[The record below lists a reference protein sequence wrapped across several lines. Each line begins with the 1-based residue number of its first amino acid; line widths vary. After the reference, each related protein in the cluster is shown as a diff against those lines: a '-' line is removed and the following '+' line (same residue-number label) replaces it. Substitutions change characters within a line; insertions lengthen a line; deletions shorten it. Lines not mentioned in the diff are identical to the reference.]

1 MTDIVIPEHQLY
13 QITDYFT
20 SIDELLREAVIP
32 LLQDIDSKITN
43 ISIPEEYLNVLANAI
58 ASAIQSLTVNVE
70 SPNISVSQA
79 PNLISLLIE
88 GKLRPVII
96 DRRNVSLTPNRMEV
110 LYSSNSDKV
119 VVPFMMINVNSKDV
133 EIIRK
138 IGDAEL
144 TDTIDDIYST
154 VMNINDN
161 DLYVAMYDDT
171 NSVYTVV
178 LSPQATPL
186 LSNGGLEVK
195 IRNVSSGTINIV
207 REKIIAYEV
216 VE

>member
-1 MTDIVIPEHQLY
+1 MTDIVIPEHQWY

>member
-1 MTDIVIPEHQLY
+1 MTDIVIPEHQWY

-96 DRRNVSLTPNRMEV
+96 DRRNVSLTPNKVEV

>member
-1 MTDIVIPEHQLY
+1 
-13 QITDYFT
+13 
-20 SIDELLREAVIP
+20 
-32 LLQDIDSKITN
+32 
-43 ISIPEEYLNVLANAI
+43 
-58 ASAIQSLTVNVE
+58 
-70 SPNISVSQA
+70 
-79 PNLISLLIE
+79 
-88 GKLRPVII
+88 
-96 DRRNVSLTPNRMEV
+96 
-110 LYSSNSDKV
+110 
-119 VVPFMMINVNSKDV
+119 MMINVNSKDV

>member
-1 MTDIVIPEHQLY
+1 MTDIVIPEHQWY

-43 ISIPEEYLNVLANAI
+43 ITIPEEYLNVLANAI

-96 DRRNVSLTPNRMEV
+96 DRRNVSLTPNKVEV

-119 VVPFMMINVNSKDV
+119 VVPFMMINVNSKEV
-133 EIIRK
+133 QIIRK
-138 IGDAEL
+138 MGDVEMI
-144 TDTIDDIYST
+144 DTVDEIYNT
-154 VMNINDN
+154 VLNINDN
-161 DLYVAMYDDT
+161 DLYIAMYDSD
-171 NSVYTVV
+171 NNNYTVV
-178 LSPQATPL
+178 LSPQSTPV
-186 LSNGGLEVK
+186 LSNSGFEVK
-195 IRNVSSGTINIV
+195 IRNASSGTINIV

-216 VE
+216 V